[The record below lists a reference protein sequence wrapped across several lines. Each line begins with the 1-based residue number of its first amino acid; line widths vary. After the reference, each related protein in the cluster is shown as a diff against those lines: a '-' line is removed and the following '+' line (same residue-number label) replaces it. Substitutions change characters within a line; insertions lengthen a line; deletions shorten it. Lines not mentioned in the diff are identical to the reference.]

1 MALVGLRA
9 ALESLLGPARAG
21 RFTDADLR
29 LLLEG
34 GYATLDDLKDA
45 SYTGLQQAGLKPARA
60 DQIFHAQGEVLLYAV
75 GHTELVPGAG
85 DVAVRGSSPNLVRK
99 RPQRL
104 DVVVSRSLDLVEAT
118 LRSEHNP
125 PCVSTQPHTTHKR

>member
-60 DQIFHAQGEVLLYAV
+60 DQIIHAQGELLLYAV
-75 GHTELVPGAG
+75 GHTELVPRVGGMLPCGCRDARSF
-85 DVAVRGSSPNLVRK
+85 RGVHGLF
-99 RPQRL
+99 
-104 DVVVSRSLDLVEAT
+104 
-118 LRSEHNP
+118 
-125 PCVSTQPHTTHKR
+125 